1 MKRCQTLTTTV
12 AETATWTIEGVTGFL
27 ESFEYIKA
35 GTAPYDNTVDFSLAT
50 ASGVTIFAKLNN
62 TASFLAMPR
71 RLEQKDTDGTDLAT
85 YARVYFS
92 NETLVLTVDNT
103 QAATGNAKV
112 GSFCLRFSNANPIG

>member
-35 GTAPYDNTVDFSLAT
+35 ATAPFDNTVDFTLAT
-50 ASGVTIFAKLNN
+50 ASGITLFSKANAA
-62 TASFLAMPR
+62 ASFLAMPR
-71 RLEQKDTDGTDLAT
+71 RLETKDTDGTDLAT
-85 YARVYFS
+85 YARMYFS
-92 NETLVLTVDNT
+92 NETLILTVDNT
-103 QAATGNAKV
+103 QAASGAAKV